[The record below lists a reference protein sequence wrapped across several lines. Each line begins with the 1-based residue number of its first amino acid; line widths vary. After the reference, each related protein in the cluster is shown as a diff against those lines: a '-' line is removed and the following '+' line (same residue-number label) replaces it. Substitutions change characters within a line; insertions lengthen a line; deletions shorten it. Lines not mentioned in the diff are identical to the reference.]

1 MDRWKGEGVRM
12 ERGKGEGTRRER
24 WVWEG
29 RGKCGEVGVVE
40 GE

>member
-1 MDRWKGEGVRM
+1 MDRWKGEGG
-12 ERGKGEGTRRER
+12 RGGCGRIEGSVER